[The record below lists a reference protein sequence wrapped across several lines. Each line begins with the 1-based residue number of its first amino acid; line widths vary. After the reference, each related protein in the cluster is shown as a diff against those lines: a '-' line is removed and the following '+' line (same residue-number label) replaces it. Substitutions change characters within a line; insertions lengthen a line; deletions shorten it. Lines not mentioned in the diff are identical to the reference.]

1 MVKSIVIVCE
11 DSPFG
16 KNSVI
21 ESIRM
26 ATGLLAIGDLDNCQI
41 ILMGDSVYFLNN
53 SLNPE
58 ALNVDPFS
66 NIMRLMELSDIEVYV
81 HDEALNS
88 AGLEQSDLISYENL
102 KIVSNEKISQLIL
115 EANMTFKY

>member
-21 ESIRM
+21 EMIRM
-26 ATGLLAIGDLDNCQI
+26 AAGLLAIGDLDNCQVI
-41 ILMGDSVYFLNN
+41 FMGDSVYFLNKD
-53 SLNPE
+53 LNPE
-58 ALNVDPFS
+58 ALNVDPFL

-102 KIVSNEKISQLIL
+102 KIVSNEEISQLIL